1 MDRVER
7 HPPGAGSEHGTRA
20 RYVQAKCR
28 CAECRAAN
36 TRYYRDRQKRLDELR
51 PTVLPSGPPGE
62 GTLLRR
68 GRPVKVK
75 TCPGAGGKP
84 CVRAPA
90 SWLRG
95 QGDVCGACVERATVW
110 NGNVDPTE
118 AREHLLRL
126 RREGVGYKS
135 VHDASDVPSSTLAR
149 VLAGEG
155 TIRAG
160 TLKRILEVDAGAI
173 ADHAVAPKKAV
184 RRMKRQL
191 DELVALGFRKHH
203 LARLLGSNSQALQ
216 VGRTGGAL
224 ASSVAAVDKLR
235 RRVERGEVAPEQAHV
250 DSGPAVAALRE
261 LLEEEW
267 IAPDALWGRLGF
279 RVDLEKPRP
288 RMRRARAEAIAS
300 LAAELRRERDARD
313 EEAERE
319 HDRLRFGLARN
330 ASDAA

>member
-1 MDRVER
+1 MGRVER

-28 CAECRAAN
+28 CAPCREAN
-36 TRYYRDRQKRLDELR
+36 AQYYRDRQRRIGELR
-51 PTVLPSGPPGE
+51 PTVKPSGPPGK
-62 GTLLRR
+62 GTLVRR
-68 GRPVKVK
+68 GRLVKVK
-75 TCPGAGGKP
+75 TCPGANGEP

-110 NGNVDPTE
+110 NGNVDPDE
-118 AREHLLRL
+118 ARMHLLRL
-126 RREGVGYKS
+126 RREGVGSVS
-135 VHDASDVPSSTLAR
+135 VHDASDVPRSTLCR

-155 TIRAG
+155 TIRAS
-160 TLKRILEVDAGAI
+160 TLKRILEVDACAI

-184 RRMKRQL
+184 RRMQKQI
-191 DELVALGFRKHH
+191 DALVALGFRKHH
-203 LARLLGSNSQALQ
+203 IARLLGSNSRALQ

-224 ASSVAAVDKLR
+224 ASNVAAVDKLWR
-235 RRVERGEVAPEQAHV
+235 RAERGELRPEQAHV

-267 IAPDALWGRLGF
+267 IAPAALWERLGF
-279 RVDLEKPRP
+279 RVELEKPRP
-288 RMRRARAEAIAS
+288 KMRRARAEAIAS
-300 LAAELRRERDARD
+300 LAAELRRERDVRD
-313 EEAERE
+313 EEAELE

-330 ASDAA
+330 APDAA